1 MATFVIDYFELPTT
15 ATSTSTDFFG
25 KAFGW
30 GNKAYGPGYS
40 EITEAG
46 VLGGLNSDTSDGPGL
61 PVIGIRTDNI
71 AEAVASIERAGG
83 IITVQPYPYPGG
95 HRFFF
100 REPGG
105 SQLLVYCPSD

>member
-1 MATFVIDYFELPTT
+1 MASFVIDYFELPT
-15 ATSTSTDFFG
+15 SGIGTSTDFFG

-46 VLGGLNSDTSDGPGL
+46 VLGGLSSADELSGPI
-61 PVIGIRTDNI
+61 VGIRTDNI
-71 AEAVASIERAGG
+71 DEAVAAIVAAGG
-83 IITVQPYPYPGG
+83 TITVEPYAYPGG
-95 HRFFF
+95 HRFIF

-105 SQLLVYCPSD
+105 SQMLVYCPTE